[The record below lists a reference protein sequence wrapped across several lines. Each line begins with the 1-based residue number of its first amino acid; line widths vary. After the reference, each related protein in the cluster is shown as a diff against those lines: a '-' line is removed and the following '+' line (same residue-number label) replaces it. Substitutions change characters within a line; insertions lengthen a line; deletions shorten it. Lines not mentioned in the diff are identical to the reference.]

1 MIRPLIGVTCDATS
15 MREQPAQA
23 VIERYYAAVR
33 DEVGACAVL
42 IPETTCA
49 SDLRT
54 LLSRLDGLLLTG
66 SPSNI
71 APVRY
76 GEEGLAEPS
85 DELRDRTTLPLLDAA
100 RDWNIPV
107 LGICRGM
114 QEINVAFGGTLRG
127 DLDEAADSVRHHVA
141 SPGDLE
147 ALFGTEHDVRLEPAG
162 VLATAT
168 GRTELRVNSVHHQ
181 GVARLAEGLAV
192 EARSADGL
200 IEAVRAYDAPILGV
214 QWHPEWKP
222 RRNDHAPRIF
232 ALFGACARGASLQEA
247 ARSVAGEPA
256 S

>member
-1 MIRPLIGVTCDATS
+1 MIRPLIGVSCDATS

-23 VIERYYAAVR
+23 VIERYYTAVR
-33 DEVGACAVL
+33 DEVGACVVL
-42 IPETTCA
+42 IPETTSA

-54 LLSRLDGLLLTG
+54 LLSRLDGVLLTG
-66 SPSNI
+66 STSNV

-76 GEEGLAEPS
+76 GEEGLSEPS

-100 RDWNIPV
+100 RDRNIPV

-114 QEINVAFGGTLRG
+114 QEINVAFGGTLRR
-127 DLDEAADSVRHHVA
+127 DLDERADSVRHHA
-141 SPGDLE
+141 ATPCALDI
-147 ALFGTEHDVRLEPAG
+147 LFGTEHDVRLEPAG
-162 VLATAT
+162 VLAAAI
-168 GRTELRVNSVHHQ
+168 GRTEMRVNSVHHQ
-181 GVARLAEGLAV
+181 GVGRLADGLAA

-222 RRNDHAPRIF
+222 RRNDHAPKIF
-232 ALFGACARGASLQEA
+232 GLFGACVRGASLQEA